1 MMQIREVVQH
11 VLHTGFLS
19 IELEDQLRQLL
30 SRKYDHEDFQAFM
43 VLQDAAMQGVVQQE
57 SRLSAEMSLRH

>member
-30 SRKYDHEDFQAFM
+30 SRKYDREDFQAFM
-43 VLQDAAMQGVVQQE
+43 ALQDAAMHGAVQQE
-57 SRLSAEMSLRH
+57 SRLNKHVLVRH

>member
-1 MMQIREVVQH
+1 MMQIREVVQQ
-11 VLHTGFLS
+11 VLRTGFLS

-43 VLQDAAMQGVVQQE
+43 ALQDAAMHGTVKQE
-57 SRLSAEMSLRH
+57 SRLAARVPQR